1 MFPAMEDYFR
11 HYSVYKQNEL
21 KKNFLLHNSFFF
33 FAIVSLQLT
42 SLF

>member
-21 KKNFLLHNSFFF
+21 KKKLFIAQFFF
-33 FAIVSLQLT
+33 FFLQL
-42 SLF
+42 

>member
-21 KKNFLLHNSFFF
+21 KKTFIAQFFF
-33 FAIVSLQLT
+33 FFLQL
-42 SLF
+42 